1 MKKLLAALVALALVS
16 VYSLMVAA
24 PGAYGSASPLVPV
37 TSDAIG
43 IPAGAVNTHA
53 QSNRSI
59 DIMFSLDFSNQ
70 AALDTL
76 LTKLY
81 TPGNPE
87 YHHWL
92 SPAQFYSS
100 FAPSHST
107 VTALENYMAQ
117 FGAST
122 ASVAG
127 DGTLV
132 TFSASEGA
140 IHSALGVSFYS
151 FEVGGR
157 QYYSATGV
165 PAMPLAL
172 ASGING
178 IEGLQDYVQFSHPAI
193 STSNTTSASPS
204 YVPPTSP
211 TATSPFNP
219 ATIKE
224 AYNFT
229 GLYKRGIFGDGVS
242 LSIVTA
248 YSYLNSTLQ
257 TFDSQFGITPY
268 RVNQVQPLG
277 PPGNLSLETTLDAE
291 WMTAIAPNATI
302 NVVEGPNAQITTF
315 TSIFQYVIQH
325 NISSVVSTSWGTPE
339 SQTPSSTIT
348 TDNNLFKQAAAQG
361 IAITTASGDNGA
373 YDNTSSLTPDFPSS
387 SPFVTAV
394 GGTWLNL
401 TQSGSNVVRYSE
413 TAWAKSGGGIS
424 TVFPVPAYQT
434 SLPGGLVLKG
444 RGVPDVALN
453 AQPSSSY
460 FVYYQSS
467 TSQTGWL
474 GAGGTSFGAPIWAGI
489 IGLENQL
496 RNTAGEGN
504 IGFLN
509 PYIYSLSLTS
519 NYSSDFHDITQG
531 NNGYY
536 SAGPG
541 YDLVTGLGSPDV
553 TNLALMLA
561 RIPAQP
567 LSVKASATPSWG
579 DSPLLTS
586 LYANVSGG
594 FSPYNVTWFL
604 NGSLNGYGFNHIVR
618 LDGAAV
624 YHFKAVASDNV
635 SSTATSFANVT
646 VYSNSNRNPLALNAS
661 PSVGDANLSVSFSG
675 TLQNPPVILA
685 PPYPYYIWAFGDSA
699 RSLNKSSPS
708 ASHLY
713 TTGGNYTALLTAYIP
728 SSNSTGGYYTTQAT
742 AKVDVAPHL
751 RATILANRTGGSYPL
766 HLKLVASQKG
776 GTPSFVYSWAY
787 SNTSGSFTSASG
799 VVYVNYTAVGIYNVK
814 LTVTD
819 KYKSSSTTAMTINVY
834 TPMVVNITVSPS
846 TSGVS
851 PFNVTLHASVSGGAG
866 GYFYEW
872 TFDNTST
879 QAGNPITHVFQNGGS
894 KSITLTVTDLAGDT
908 AYGNV
913 TVSVQSLGLLNLLKG
928 EAAFVILAATVI
940 VAALISY
947 AISRKRKK
955 L

>member
-1 MKKLLAALVALALVS
+1 MKKLLAAFVALALIT
-16 VYSLMVAA
+16 VYSLQVAA

-53 QSNRSI
+53 QSNHSI
-59 DIMFSLDFSNQ
+59 DVMFSLDFSNQ

-107 VTALENYMAQ
+107 VIALENYMAQ
-117 FGAST
+117 YGAST
-122 ASVAG
+122 VGVSG
-127 DGTLV
+127 DGSLV

-140 IHSALGVSFYS
+140 IHNALGVSFYS
-151 FEVGGR
+151 FEIGGR
-157 QYYSATGV
+157 QYYSSTGV
-165 PAMPLAL
+165 PFLPLAL

-178 IEGLQDYVQFSHPAI
+178 IQGLQDYAQFSHPAL
-193 STSNTTSASPS
+193 STSNSTTSSPS

-211 TATSPFNP
+211 TATPPFNP

-229 GLYKRGIFGDGVS
+229 GLYKRGIFGGGVS

-257 TFDSQFGITPY
+257 TFDSQFGIAPY
-268 RVNQVQPLG
+268 KVNQVQPLG
-277 PPGNLSLETTLDAE
+277 PPSNTSLETTLDAE

-302 NVVEGPNAQITTF
+302 NVVEGPNAQVSTF
-315 TSIFQYVIQH
+315 TSLFEYVVQH

-339 SQTPSSTIT
+339 SQTPPSTIT
-348 TDNNLFKQAAAQG
+348 SDNNIFKQAAAQG

-387 SPFVTAV
+387 SPYVTAV

-401 TQSGSNVVRYSE
+401 TQSGSNVVRASE
-413 TAWAKSGGGIS
+413 TAWSKSGGGIS
-424 TVFPVPAYQT
+424 NVFPVPAYQKN
-434 SLPGGLVLKG
+434 LPGGLVLKG

-467 TSQTGWL
+467 TPPSGWL
-474 GAGGTSFGAPIWAGI
+474 AAGGTSFGAPIWAGI

-496 RNTAGEGN
+496 RNTTGEGN

-509 PYIYSLSLTS
+509 PFIYNISLTS
-519 NYSSDFHDITQG
+519 NYSSAFYDITQG

-541 YDLVTGLGSPDV
+541 YDLVTGLGTPDV
-553 TNLALMLA
+553 TSMALMLA
-561 RIPAQP
+561 KIPAQP

-604 NGSLNGYGFNHIVR
+604 NGSLNGYGFNHIVK

-624 YHFKAVASDNV
+624 YHFKVVAKDNV
-635 SSTATSFANVT
+635 SATASSFVNVT
-646 VYSNSNRNPLALNAS
+646 VYSDSNRNPLTLNAS
-661 PSVGDANLSVSFSG
+661 PSAGDANLTVSFSG
-675 TLQNPPVILA
+675 TLQNPPGLLTSSF
-685 PPYPYYIWAFGDSA
+685 YIWAFGDSP
-699 RSLNKSSPS
+699 RPLNNSSPS
-708 ASHLY
+708 TSHQY
-713 TTGGNYTALLTAYIP
+713 TTGGNFTALLTAYIQ
-728 SSNSTGGYYTTQAT
+728 SSNSTRGYYTTQAT
-742 AKVDVAPHL
+742 AKVNVAPHL
-751 RATILANRTGGSYPL
+751 RATILSSRTGGSYPL

-776 GTPSFVYSWAY
+776 GTPSFAYSWSY
-787 SNTSGSFTSASG
+787 SNTSGSFKSTSG
-799 VVYVNYTAVGIYNVK
+799 VVYVNYTAVGIYHVK

-819 KYKSSSTTAMTINVY
+819 KYKSSSTTTKTINVY

-846 TSGVS
+846 TSGVT

-866 GYFYEW
+866 GYYYEW
-872 TFDNTST
+872 SFDNTST
-879 QAGNPITHVFQNGGS
+879 KAGNPITHVFQNGGS
-894 KSITLTVTDLAGDT
+894 KTITLTVTDLAGDT

-913 TVSVQSLGLLNLLKG
+913 SVSVQSLGLLNLLKG